1 MNIQTSIYAHLPAAS
16 RVTVID
22 DDEDGCEEISDHL
35 RDFGFEPSAVTGRF
49 DDRLAEMVD
58 AIEATN
64 PSFVICDNRLQPRQM
79 ANFYGVSVVKT
90 LVERR
95 QPAMLLTTYASPD
108 RVSLRASRFDVPVIV
123 DRGAFS
129 PEHLSDYFEICRR
142 EIVAN
147 PVDHR
152 RPRRSLIRID
162 GVSIDQLPVLDVVV
176 PTWRPDHA
184 VSIPISCVAPELHG
198 ALKPGVYLLGEVNI
212 GASDEDELYFHNLNK
227 IAPEPSEALA

>member
-1 MNIQTSIYAHLPAAS
+1 MNIQTAIYAHLPAAS

-22 DDEDGCEEISDHL
+22 DDEFGCEEISDHL

-49 DDRLAEMVD
+49 DDRLAEMVA

-90 LVERR
+90 LVERSR
-95 QPAMLLTTYASPD
+95 PAMLLTTYASPD
-108 RVSLRASRFDVPVIV
+108 RVTLRASRFEVPVIV

-142 EIVAN
+142 EIADD

-162 GVSIDQLPVLDVVV
+162 GISTDQQPLLDVVV
-176 PTWRPDHA
+176 PNWRPDHA
-184 VSIPISCVAPELHG
+184 VSIPISCVAAELHG
-198 ALKPGVYLLGEVNI
+198 ALRPGMYLFGQVNI
-212 GASDEDELYFHNLNK
+212 GASDEDELFFHDVNT

>member
-1 MNIQTSIYAHLPAAS
+1 MNIETSIYAHLPAAS
-16 RVTVID
+16 RVAVID

-49 DDRLAEMVD
+49 DDRLLEMVA

-129 PEHLSDYFEICRR
+129 AENLSDYFEICRR
-142 EIVAN
+142 EIAHD

-162 GVSIDQLPVLDVVV
+162 GMSADQPTLLDVVV

-184 VSIPISCVAPELHG
+184 VSIPISCVSSDLHS
-198 ALKPGVYLLGEVNI
+198 ALRPGTYLLGQVNI
-212 GASDEDELYFHNLNK
+212 GASDEDELYFHDLNE